1 MSRLIVVSNRVS
13 VPKARGAA
21 GAQGGLAVALGSALK
36 ERRGIWFGWSG
47 KETASFTGDL
57 KMQKNQGVTTATID
71 LEQQDVE
78 EYLLQLVTC
87 NV

>member
-13 VPKARGAA
+13 VPKARGVK

-47 KETASFTGDL
+47 NETHEFTGHLD
-57 KMQKNQGVTTATID
+57 MQKIDGVTTATID
-71 LEQQDVE
+71 LEPQDVE
-78 EYLLQLVTC
+78 EYY
-87 NV
+87 NG